1 MVKIKYV
8 GRKPFAFDNV
18 AHSGKCWQGNGDIQE
33 VTELQAK
40 TLTRYPDQWE
50 LADAADVAAVI
61 GPVHVAVEDEDGDT
75 VAVDLAELNKPL
87 EKMTRAELKAYA
99 KHYFNEDID
108 ARKSTKFL
116 IDQIEE
122 FRHDKDVV
130 VGGARTMKVE

>member
-18 AHSGKCWQGNGDIQE
+18 AHSGKCWQGHGDIQE

-40 TLTRYPDQWE
+40 TLTRYADQWV
-50 LADAADVAAVI
+50 LADDKDIEAVI

-75 VAVDLAELNKPL
+75 VAVDLAALDKPL
-87 EKMTRAELKAYA
+87 ERMTRAELKAYA
-99 KHYFNEDID
+99 KHFFNVDLD
-108 ARKSTKFL
+108 ARKSTKHL

-122 FRHDKDVV
+122 LRYDRDIVKPGD
-130 VGGARTMKVE
+130 RTMKVE